1 MTRLEPQPQPQP
13 EPRHQPQPQPGP
25 PANPRIEVLGVEGIG
40 EITTGDDLAAVI
52 VAALARSGER
62 LDDGDL
68 LVVSS
73 KVVSKA
79 EGRVVAAPTRDAAVE
94 AESVRIVAE
103 RVTPRGLTR
112 IVQSRSGPVLAA
124 AGVDA
129 SNVAPGTVL
138 LLPVDPDASARALRA
153 ALEAS
158 TGRRVGVVVSDTAG
172 RAWRD
177 GQVDLAVGVAGVRV
191 TDDLR
196 GGTDPYGNPLEV
208 TVRALVDELAS
219 AADLVKGKLRGVPVA
234 LVRGLQ
240 TLATA
245 DDGPGARALL
255 RGPGSDW
262 FALGHVEAVRTAL
275 GAPPGTPG
283 IDPVPV
289 VPDAADARLRRAVAV
304 ALAAPGPFAATA
316 PGDPRAASDPGRDP
330 VEVHADGPDGALAVL
345 AHPGPDPAEALLVG
359 ALVQRVVT
367 AAWAEGLVTSVTT
380 APEGPLTIRA
390 VPTVSTEAT
399 VPAGEAAPATR

>member
-1 MTRLEPQPQPQP
+1 
-13 EPRHQPQPQPGP
+13 
-25 PANPRIEVLGVEGIG
+25 
-40 EITTGDDLAAVI
+40 
-52 VAALARSGER
+52 
-62 LDDGDL
+62 
-68 LVVSS
+68 
-73 KVVSKA
+73 
-79 EGRVVAAPTRDAAVE
+79 
-94 AESVRIVAE
+94 
-103 RVTPRGLTR
+103 
-112 IVQSRSGPVLAA
+112 
-124 AGVDA
+124 
-129 SNVAPGTVL
+129 
-138 LLPVDPDASARALRA
+138 
-153 ALEAS
+153 
-158 TGRRVGVVVSDTAG
+158 VVSDTAG

-219 AADLVKGKLRGVPVA
+219 AADLVKGKLRGMPVA

-240 TLATA
+240 ALATA

-283 IDPVPV
+283 VDPLPV

-304 ALAAPGPFAATA
+304 ALASPGPFGVPAVDATA
-316 PGDPRAASDPGRDP
+316 TGDPRATSGPGQDP
-330 VEVHADGPDGALAVL
+330 VEVHADGTDAAVAVL
-345 AHPGPDPAEALLVG
+345 ARPGPDPAASLLVG

-367 AAWAEGLVTSVTT
+367 AAWAEGLVASAVV
-380 APEGPLTIRA
+380 APEGRLTIRA
-390 VPTVSTEAT
+390 VPADPSSGTL
-399 VPAGEAAPATR
+399 PAGGPASAPAAR